1 MGQTKPV
8 NTNGKFLLV
17 GDTVQELAK
26 DIMLVYQDSKE
37 VYWFGTWQ
45 NGVYSYDGNY
55 LIHYSEK
62 HGLQSN
68 RIDEIK
74 EDEFGNLFFVALHP
88 TASITKFDGQSFSK
102 MILTESTDWKLQDK
116 DIWIRNAYQTEK
128 VIRYDGKIFHEL
140 TLARPKHL
148 QMPFEIYSIYKD
160 SRGNLWFGTNPLGVC
175 RYDGKSFNWITEE
188 DLTEFR
194 NEGANGV
201 RSIVEDSSGDFWF
214 NTEFRYGI
222 YDSLTLKS
230 DKFYTRKVSIGPLDG
245 KANSDL
251 DEYLSALKDTSNNLW
266 FVSYLDGVWKYDTK
280 QIRHYAVQENGKNIS
295 LFSIYQDKY
304 GILWLGS
311 HENGVYQFNGQNFEK
326 FELPFNLN

>member
-160 SRGNLWFGTNPLGVC
+160 SRGNLW
-175 RYDGKSFNWITEE
+175 
-188 DLTEFR
+188 
-194 NEGANGV
+194 
-201 RSIVEDSSGDFWF
+201 
-214 NTEFRYGI
+214 
-222 YDSLTLKS
+222 
-230 DKFYTRKVSIGPLDG
+230 
-245 KANSDL
+245 
-251 DEYLSALKDTSNNLW
+251 
-266 FVSYLDGVWKYDTK
+266 
-280 QIRHYAVQENGKNIS
+280 
-295 LFSIYQDKY
+295 
-304 GILWLGS
+304 
-311 HENGVYQFNGQNFEK
+311 
-326 FELPFNLN
+326 